1 MAVDGLL
8 NECIRH
14 CFFFASLLLWL
25 EREKIMPDA
34 ELNLIL
40 VVASTKGLDLTNSS
54 MASWGVF
61 LLLLTVIPSSYTC
74 TR

>member
-1 MAVDGLL
+1 MYQALF
-8 NECIRH
+8 
-14 CFFFASLLLWL
+14 FFFASLLLWL

-34 ELNLIL
+34 ELNLIP
-40 VVASTKGLDLTNSS
+40 VVASTKGLDFQITNSS

-74 TR
+74 SR

>member
-1 MAVDGLL
+1 MYQAL
-8 NECIRH
+8 
-14 CFFFASLLLWL
+14 FFFASLLLWL

-40 VVASTKGLDLTNSS
+40 VVASTKGLGFQITNSS

>member
-1 MAVDGLL
+1 MYQAL
-8 NECIRH
+8 
-14 CFFFASLLLWL
+14 FFFASLLLWL

-40 VVASTKGLDLTNSS
+40 IVASTKGLDFQITNSS

>member
-1 MAVDGLL
+1 MYQAL
-8 NECIRH
+8 
-14 CFFFASLLLWL
+14 FFFASLLLWL

-40 VVASTKGLDLTNSS
+40 VVASTKGLDFQITNSS

>member
-1 MAVDGLL
+1 MYQAL
-8 NECIRH
+8 
-14 CFFFASLLLWL
+14 FFFASLLLWL

-40 VVASTKGLDLTNSS
+40 VVASTKGLDFQITNSS
-54 MASWGVF
+54 RASWGVF

>member
-1 MAVDGLL
+1 MYQAL
-8 NECIRH
+8 
-14 CFFFASLLLWL
+14 FFFASLLLWL
-25 EREKIMPDA
+25 EREKVMPDA

-40 VVASTKGLDLTNSS
+40 VVASTKGLDFQITNSS